1 MAKTKLK
8 TRTRT
13 ITKSIRARAK
23 GGFTAKNV
31 QKLGIK
37 AGIGVAAGL
46 VTSFVMTRFAPDF
59 ADEGGIIVSSLAG
72 GVPGTI
78 AWTILGRRLTQAVG
92 GFIGTPGLVGAG
104 QGVGL

>member
-1 MAKTKLK
+1 MAKAKTQ

-13 ITKSIRARAK
+13 ITKTIRSKAK
-23 GGFTAKNV
+23 SGFTGKNV
-31 QKLGIK
+31 QKLAIK

-92 GFIGTPGLVGAG
+92 GFIGAPGLVGAG
-104 QGVGL
+104 QQVGL